1 MRGWGGGE
9 GWRKEREKERESV
22 EQQSKHALIPI
33 YNKNK
38 KQTNFYFQIFAHEGF
53 VTACPVGWIPTTYEE
68 QASWTKIWSNSWYRA
83 RTCWTVVLR
92 SLHRQLWHHTQFF
105 MHGAVPRSH
114 KESCFAV
121 SLYFHV
127 VFGRNPVGLRF
138 AAKVYNVIG
147 VNTLQHTPR
156 VEPVVAILY
165 RCFAVVPLQPRVVW
179 GSKCRRCV

>member
-1 MRGWGGGE
+1 MAE
-9 GWRKEREKERESV
+9 GERERERESV

-38 KQTNFYFQIFAHEGF
+38 KQTNFYFKFSPMRALSRPARSAGF
-53 VTACPVGWIPTTYEE
+53 LRPTKNRPHGRTFGVTVGIEPGHVGLLFYVLYIVNCDTILSPSCTVRCPG
-68 QASWTKIWSNSWYRA
+68 ATKSL
-83 RTCWTVVLR
+83 VL
-92 SLHRQLWHHTQFF
+92 L
-105 MHGAVPRSH
+105 
-114 KESCFAV
+114 

-165 RCFAVVPLQPRVVW
+165 RCFAVVPLQPRVV
-179 GSKCRRCV
+179 

>member
-1 MRGWGGGE
+1 
-9 GWRKEREKERESV
+9 
-22 EQQSKHALIPI
+22 
-33 YNKNK
+33 
-38 KQTNFYFQIFAHEGF
+38 
-53 VTACPVGWIPTTYEE
+53 
-68 QASWTKIWSNSWYRA
+68 
-83 RTCWTVVLR
+83 
-92 SLHRQLWHHTQFF
+92 
-105 MHGAVPRSH
+105 MHGTVPRSH

-165 RCFAVVPLQPRVVW
+165 RCFAVSSSAAAGRLRKQMPTLCLNRLL
-179 GSKCRRCV
+179 